1 MSYQPNHRTAAATYQ
16 PPMDADELDALLLD
30 DDADDFLD
38 HHVAAIRESLTD
50 SLDMEA
56 L

>member
-1 MSYQPNHRTAAATYQ
+1 MFYQPNQRTAATRPQ
-16 PPMDADELDALLLD
+16 PPMDATELDALLLD
-30 DDADDFLD
+30 DEADDFLD

-50 SLDMEA
+50 FRDTGA

>member
-1 MSYQPNHRTAAATYQ
+1 MSYQSIHRTAVITPPPPIDAAL
-16 PPMDADELDALLLD
+16 LDAMLLD
-30 DDADDFLD
+30 DETDDFLD

-50 SLDMEA
+50 FRDTEA